1 MSHPKLRK
9 ENAMNSRLLVSAAL
23 WLLAGHAAVLAEDR
37 PVTDDER
44 AKLVAA
50 MKAEGCAGGTME
62 YDDGHYEV
70 DDARCGDGRE
80 YDLRFDQSFKLIG
93 KNADD

>member
-1 MSHPKLRK
+1 MST
-9 ENAMNSRLLVSAAL
+9 RLLVSAAA
-23 WLLAGHAAVLAEDR
+23 WLLAEQAVALADDR

-50 MKAEGCAGGTME
+50 MKAEGCSGGSME
-62 YDDGHYEV
+62 YDDGHYEI

-80 YDLRFDQSFKLIG
+80 YDLRFDQSFKPIG
-93 KNADD
+93 KDADD

>member
-1 MSHPKLRK
+1 MHK
-9 ENAMNSRLLVSAAL
+9 ENAMNTRLLVSAAV
-23 WLLAGHAAVLAEDR
+23 WLLAGQAVALAEDR

-44 AKLVAA
+44 AKLAAA
-50 MKAEGCAGGTME
+50 MKAEGCAGGSME

-70 DDARCGDGRE
+70 EDAKCGDGRE
-80 YDLRFDQSFKLIG
+80 YDLRFDKSFKLIG